1 MSSQEAQGRWQWFF
15 SRLSCMSPAEVA
27 HRAAFTLRNRVQ
39 RWAGTAV
46 IRPEVRHGTKAGV
59 QWVCVPGLHESGF
72 DAEHYFEE
80 ARLITAGQVRL
91 FASQRYEVG
100 ALPRWNQCPLT
111 GVEGPNR
118 PSYKISLTDRA
129 LVGDIKYVWELNRHL
144 HLVAIAQ
151 AWALSRD
158 ARYIESL
165 RTQLAT
171 WLQQC
176 PCGQGPNWT
185 SSLELAIRLLNW
197 SIIWQLIGGAE
208 SALFASPAGA
218 QLKDDWLNS
227 INQHVRT
234 IARNYSR
241 HSSANN
247 HLLGELA
254 GVFVATHVW
263 PFWPSFEKLSANA
276 RGELEREIQAQV
288 YADGVLKEQAFE
300 YATFT
305 FDFFMAVERCAAMAG
320 EPVSEAFVE
329 RMWAMSQFIAAMR
342 TSAGQWPMVGDADG
356 AEAFRLDPRMG
367 RNAFA
372 SMLNKAQ
379 RLFQIQAPPQSQGLR
394 DDLLW
399 LSLERLPKLAQR
411 SELPGMDFP
420 EGGYFKFAS
429 QIPGQARIEGFVDAG
444 PLGYLG
450 IAAHGHA
457 DALQV
462 WLAVD
467 GAPVLIDPGT
477 YSYRADKKWRDYFRG
492 TSAHNTVR
500 INELDQSVSGGRFMW
515 TRKARVH
522 DVKVSRKDLN
532 SFELSAWHDGYARL
546 RGCFKHDRRVQFNG
560 PEQELIIKDH
570 VQGQEPGSI
579 EVHWHV
585 HPAWQVRLDG
595 RTAVISNLENCL
607 VLSFQSNVALQL
619 DLITGLDTDSEPLG
633 WYSNAYG
640 EKVPCVTLRLRTR
653 SDAVEISTQIKVD
666 SKSFN

>member
-27 HRAAFTLRNRVQ
+27 HRAVFTLRNRVEQ
-39 RWAGTAV
+39 WAGTAIV
-46 IRPEVRHGTKAGV
+46 RPEARHEAKAGV
-59 QWVCVPGLHESGF
+59 QWIRVPSLQGAGL
-72 DAEHYFEE
+72 DAQYYVEE
-80 ARLITAGQVRL
+80 ARLIADGQVRL
-91 FASQRYEVG
+91 FASQRFDVG
-100 ALPRWNQCPLT
+100 ALPRWNRCPLT
-111 GVEGPNR
+111 GVEGPNW

-158 ARYIESL
+158 VQYLATL
-165 RTQLAT
+165 RAQLAS

-197 SIIWQLIGGAE
+197 SVIWQLIGGADSE
-208 SALFASPAGA
+208 LFASPEGTR
-218 QLKDDWLNS
+218 LKEDWLNS

-234 IARNYSR
+234 IAHNYSR

-263 PFWPSFEKLSANA
+263 PFWPSFGKLSATA
-276 RGELEREIQAQV
+276 RRELEREIQAQV

-305 FDFFMAVERCAAMAG
+305 FDFFLAVERCAAMAG
-320 EPVSEAFVE
+320 EPVSKAFVE

-342 TSAGQWPMVGDADG
+342 TSTGQWPMVGDADG
-356 AEAFRLDPRMG
+356 AEAFRLDPRTG
-367 RNAFA
+367 RDAFA
-372 SMLNKAQ
+372 GMLSKAQ
-379 RLFQIQAPPQSQGLR
+379 RLFQHHQGQSQR
-394 DDLLW
+394 DDLYW
-399 LSLERLPKLAQR
+399 LNLENLPTLAR
-411 SELPGMDFP
+411 SQELPSLDFP

-429 QIPGQARIEGFVDAG
+429 QAPGQAHIEGFVDAG

-462 WLAVD
+462 CLAVD
-467 GAPVLIDPGT
+467 GDPVLVDPGT
-477 YSYRADKKWRDYFRG
+477 YSYRADKEWRDYFRG

-515 TRKARVH
+515 TRKAQVFG
-522 DVKVSRKDLN
+522 VKVSRSDAS
-532 SFELSAWHDGYARL
+532 SFELSAWHDGYTRL
-546 RGCFKHDRRVQFNG
+546 RGRFKHSRQVQFKG
-560 PEQELIIKDH
+560 LKQELVVTDR
-570 VQGQEPGSI
+570 VQGQEPGLI
-579 EVHWHV
+579 ELHWHV
-585 HPAWQVRLDG
+585 HPSW
-595 RTAVISNLENCL
+595 TARLENHTVVITRPENRL
-607 VLSFQSNVALQL
+607 ELSFQSEAPLKIE
-619 DLITGLDTDSEPLG
+619 LIAGRNKDSEPLG
-633 WYSNAYG
+633 WYSSAYG
-640 EKVPCVTLRLRTR
+640 EKVPCTTIRLTIKSDEVEVTTKIRV
-653 SDAVEISTQIKVD
+653 DATLK
-666 SKSFN
+666 N

>member
-15 SRLSCMSPAEVA
+15 SRLSCMSPAEVG
-27 HRAAFTLRNRVQ
+27 HRAVVTLRNRMEQ
-39 RWAGTAV
+39 WTGTATV
-46 IRPEVRHGTKAGV
+46 RPEARHGAKAGV
-59 QWVCVPGLHESGF
+59 QWVCVPRMQGEPF
-72 DAEHYFEE
+72 DAQHYIEE
-80 ARLITAGQVRL
+80 ARLIASGQVRL
-91 FASQRYEVG
+91 FASQRFDVG
-100 ALPRWNQCPLT
+100 ALPRWNRCPLT
-111 GVEGPNR
+111 GVEGPNW

-158 ARYIESL
+158 AQYLESL
-165 RTQLAT
+165 RTQLAS

-197 SIIWQLIGGAE
+197 SVIWQLIGGADSE
-208 SALFASPAGA
+208 LFASPAGA
-218 QLKDDWLNS
+218 RLKDDWLNS

-263 PFWPSFEKLSANA
+263 PFWPSFGTLNA
-276 RGELEREIQAQV
+276 KARRELEREIQAQV

-305 FDFFMAVERCAAMAG
+305 FDFFLAVERCAAMAG
-320 EPVSEAFVE
+320 EPVSKAFVE
-329 RMWAMSQFIAAMR
+329 RMCAMSQFFAAMR
-342 TSAGQWPMVGDADG
+342 TSTGQWPMVGDADG
-356 AEAFRLDPRMG
+356 AEAFRLDPRTG
-367 RNAFA
+367 RDAFA
-372 SMLNKAQ
+372 SMLSKAQ
-379 RLFQIQAPPQSQGLR
+379 CLFQHQGPLEDQSQR

-399 LSLERLPKLAQR
+399 MSQEHLPKLVQ
-411 SELPGMDFP
+411 SNEPPGLDFP

-429 QIPGQARIEGFVDAG
+429 QAPGQAHIEGFVDAG

-462 WLAVD
+462 CLAVD
-467 GAPVLIDPGT
+467 GDPVLVDPGT

-515 TRKARVH
+515 TRKARVF
-522 DVKVSRKDLN
+522 DVKVSRPDAS
-532 SFELSAWHDGYARL
+532 SFELSAWHDGYTRL
-546 RGCFKHDRRVQFNG
+546 RGRFKHSRQVLFKG
-560 PEQELIIKDH
+560 VKQELVVKDL
-570 VQGQEPGSI
+570 VQGQEPGLI
-579 EVHWHV
+579 ELHWHV
-585 HPAWQVRLDG
+585 HPSWQASLDQGDVVIFKPGKRLEL
-595 RTAVISNLENCL
+595 N
-607 VLSFQSNVALQL
+607 FQSKAPLAIE
-619 DLITGLDTDSEPLG
+619 LISGREDQPLG
-633 WYSNAYG
+633 WYSSAYG
-640 EKVPCVTLRLRTR
+640 EKEVCTTVRVSAHAR
-653 SDAVEISTQIKVD
+653 DFEITTQIEVGTRLE
-666 SKSFN
+666 ST